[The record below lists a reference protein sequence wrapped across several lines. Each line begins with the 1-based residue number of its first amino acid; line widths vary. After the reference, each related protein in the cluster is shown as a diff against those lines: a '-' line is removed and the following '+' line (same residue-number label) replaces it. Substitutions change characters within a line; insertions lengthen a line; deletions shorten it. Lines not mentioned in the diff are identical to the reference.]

1 VAGYFNDEITMNKCL
16 KKLEDE
22 GKLMLDDEDDSDAKI
37 YLM

>member
-1 VAGYFNDEITMNKCL
+1 MNKCL

-22 GKLMLDDEDDSDAKI
+22 GKLMLDEDDEIDPKI